1 MWTSV
6 GYSRAA
12 GSLPV
17 LQGRMMHILP
27 STIRK
32 DKMEDEDAEESSSY
46 KKRKEAKDKANS
58 ARYNMS
64 CQMPRSGRNACGI
77 LTGAADIPRVDEAF
91 AVQLCFVSLLPT

>member
-1 MWTSV
+1 
-6 GYSRAA
+6 
-12 GSLPV
+12 
-17 LQGRMMHILP
+17 
-27 STIRK
+27 
-32 DKMEDEDAEESSSY
+32 MEDEDAEESSSY